1 MYDKT
6 KMIFKDNL
14 TVNELCNILSTLP
27 ARAELCICGD
37 SNCYIHVE
45 QDGSVVN
52 IDNESLDECYETEL
66 PRNSFEYGGYH
77 FVPVRKFNKTE
88 NSNIRTITKNL
99 ATDVNL
105 GFFRVNDIFG
115 REQKYPYSYEKF
127 YEASGNSKA
136 DIFRCIENN
145 KLYVPGENE
154 LFIYIEKEK
163 NTLA

>member
-6 KMIFKDNL
+6 KMIFKDKI

-37 SNCYIHVE
+37 SNCYIHIE

-52 IDNESLDECYETEL
+52 LDNESLDECYETEL
-66 PRNSFEYGGYH
+66 PRNSFEYGGFH
-77 FVPVRKFNKTE
+77 FLPVRKLNKNE
-88 NSNIRTITKNL
+88 NSDIRTLTRSI

-105 GFFRVNDIFG
+105 GFFRQDDILG
-115 REQKYPYSYEKF
+115 RNQKYPYSYEEF

-136 DIFRCIENN
+136 DIFKCIENN
-145 KLYVPGENE
+145 KLYIPGENE
-154 LFIYIEKEK
+154 LFLYVEKE
-163 NTLA
+163 